1 MVFLL
6 RLKREA
12 AGRGGSG
19 GVGGGLAALWLSM
32 GQAEGTQAAAP
43 HGEGHQQAVSGG
55 P

>member
-1 MVFLL
+1 VVFLL

-19 GVGGGLAALWLSM
+19 GVGGGLAARWVSA